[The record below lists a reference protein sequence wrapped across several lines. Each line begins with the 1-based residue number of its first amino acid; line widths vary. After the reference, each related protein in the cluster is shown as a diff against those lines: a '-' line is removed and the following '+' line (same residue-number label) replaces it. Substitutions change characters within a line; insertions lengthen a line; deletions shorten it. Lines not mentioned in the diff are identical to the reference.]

1 MSESTHA
8 ARATLSGSGLRDIA
22 ALLAGFGRG
31 GDSYLVH
38 VNKEEMEHL
47 KRRGGSGSINPKT
60 GLYEFL
66 DGGGVGGGGVG
77 GGDAGG
83 GDAGGGGVGGGQG
96 VGSGGDAEAGGNLP
110 SFDSTGPAPQL
121 ADAEAAMTSSPALGA
136 TTVEPNV
143 GKAANESVFDT
154 APAPGTTGL
163 TGIAAIDNAIQNP
176 VATGVNMLAGMVPGV
191 GQINSALG
199 IANAFGAGLP
209 TLGSLAQGAFDGG
222 VTGPPDSS
230 QPDNGRGNVDQMRT
244 DTPAIVLPT
253 ASTPASS
260 TSATAAAPPAVAVP
274 GPNDPGYNPV
284 GTTRINTQGLP
295 AGYVNVLRSL
305 GYLTS

>member
-47 KRRGGSGSINPKT
+47 KRRGGSGTINPKT

-66 DGGGVGGGGVG
+66 DGGQGGGSDGGQG
-77 GGDAGG
+77 GGS
-83 GDAGGGGVGGGQG
+83 GGGQG
-96 VGSGGDAEAGGNLP
+96 GGSGGGQGNEAGGNLP

-136 TTVEPNV
+136 TTAVPNV
-143 GKAANESVFDT
+143 GKAANESMFDT
-154 APAPGTTGL
+154 APQAPGL
-163 TGIAAIDNAIQNP
+163 TGIAFIDNAIQNP
-176 VATGVNMLAGMVPGV
+176 VATGVNTLAGMIPGV

-230 QPDNGRGNVDQMRT
+230 QPDNGRGNADQMRT

-260 TSATAAAPPAVAVP
+260 TTATAAAPLAVAVP

>member
-66 DGGGVGGGGVG
+66 DGGGVGS

-83 GDAGGGGVGGGQG
+83 GQGVGSGGDAGGGQG

-136 TTVEPNV
+136 TTAVPNV

-154 APAPGTTGL
+154 APQAPGL

-253 ASTPASS
+253 ASTPASP

-305 GYLTS
+305 GYLTY